1 MMLTREMGL
10 GQRQK
15 LHSFT
20 CRIKENSDKVTGA
33 VAIGFD
39 YTRYSI
45 KYHTVL
51 QYLVSISLNATAQ
64 YNIVNVTRSSYAE
77 KN

>member
-1 MMLTREMGL
+1 MMLTRENGL
-10 GQRQK
+10 RTEAEITQ
-15 LHSFT
+15 FT